1 MWRKR
6 ECFWRGCW
14 CLRGYVFHGK
24 SGRRCQKNGKY
35 PNNSHRSGFFLP
47 TTSHLVSS
55 VIFGL
60 KIKTCHALLWTLG
73 TVLRLLCPKPSWLP
87 GVHLLWIEQAHS
99 TWKILFSAPLLEM
112 NQFDPH
118 QELFLPLCLF
128 CSRSITSFGGVQIL
142 LILSLKWYLGFVHSF
157 KSLLLSSEC
166 LFFILFKLFL
176 NLTNFLIFDDLL
188 KFWMY

>member
-1 MWRKR
+1 MS
-6 ECFWRGCW
+6 FM
-14 CLRGYVFHGK
+14 
-24 SGRRCQKNGKY
+24 GRVGEDAKKMANILIILTEVA
-35 PNNSHRSGFFLP
+35 FFLP

-60 KIKTCHALLWTLG
+60 KIKTCRALLWTLG

-142 LILSLKWYLGFVHSF
+142 LILSLKWYLVFVHSF